1 VSPQGVAVTA
11 RLTAAGRAVE
21 SRRADRLFEDPLA
34 AALAGDEG
42 FALMKE

>member
-1 VSPQGVAVTA
+1 
-11 RLTAAGRAVE
+11 LTAAGRAVE